1 MVRMLTQLEQT
12 LFDRPYA
19 YVLIAEVVNDPMP
32 NKPVGFALYYY
43 AYSTWTSR
51 PTLFLEDL
59 FVLKEYRNHGLGK
72 RLFRHLGEIAK
83 KENCPRIE
91 WNVLTWNEYVSKLT
105 QTIHCLLQG
114 DVGCT
119 DARGM
124 AWHAS
129 RRQRNRPPRD
139 AVGDRGVTGRHLK
152 VHPPSPQGGAGTA
165 WCALA
170 TLFSHRA
177 RRASSTR
184 SHHFRHGA
192 NSWFDRSEFCSRR

>member
-1 MVRMLTQLEQT
+1 MTEPLMTLVRPADRKDIPTILGFIRELATYERALDQVQATEKTLEET

-19 YVLIAEVVNDPMP
+19 HVLIAEVVNDPMP

-91 WNVLTWNEYVSKLT
+91 WNVLTPSIAFYKETLGAQMLDEW
-105 QTIHCLLQG
+105 
-114 DVGCT
+114 
-119 DARGM
+119 RGM
-124 AWHAS
+124 RLEGNGIERLAS
-129 RRQRNRPPRD
+129 LSTTE
-139 AVGDRGVTGRHLK
+139 V
-152 VHPPSPQGGAGTA
+152 SQGGI
-165 WCALA
+165 
-170 TLFSHRA
+170 
-177 RRASSTR
+177 
-184 SHHFRHGA
+184 
-192 NSWFDRSEFCSRR
+192 